1 MYELPIT
8 VNVNDKE
15 YAIRNRADYRVIL
28 DVIAACQDVDF
39 TKEEQAAT
47 ALILFYESLKSY
59 EDIFMAF
66 DDVKEAITAMM
77 NFISL
82 NKNEEVGY
90 KTNHK
95 LIDWEQDEDYIVSA
109 INGVAKT
116 EIRALP
122 YLHWWTFISY
132 YMAIGE
138 CSLQTIVGIRDK
150 IAKGKKLEKYEQEF
164 KRNNPQL
171 FKWKTKQTEE
181 EKEFISQI
189 DALWG

>member
-8 VNVNDKE
+8 VNVNNKN
-15 YAIRNRADYRVIL
+15 YAIRNRADYRVIM

-47 ALILFYESLKSY
+47 ALILFYEALETY
-59 EDIFMAF
+59 EDIFITFEDIKA
-66 DDVKEAITAMM
+66 AITAMM

-82 NKNEEVGY
+82 NNDEVGY
-90 KTNHK
+90 KSNHK

-132 YMAIGE
+132 YMAIGD

-171 FKWKTKQTEE
+171 FKWKTKRTEE